1 MRLAP
6 TGSLWSWG
14 GRDAGRADA
23 VVAEIISN
31 GGTASI
37 ALGDV
42 AEAKYGDEAVASAWP
57 LTAGSTSFGQ
67 RGRGHHPLRCR
78 RHHRRRVAPDHVH
91 QRGRP
96 VPVQPGC
103 PAGLRATGGGAIVN
117 ISSTNGLVG
126 AAGMVA
132 YCASKGA
139 VTNLTRAMALD
150 HAAEGIRINAVCPGA
165 VDTNMLYSER
175 DDSLEEVRSMNL
187 GGIPEGRIPSGDEI
201 AHVVSFLADDRSRHL
216 NGANLSVDGGYTAS

>member
-1 MRLAP
+1 MPTAP
-6 TGSLWSWG
+6 PTPSG
-14 GRDAGRADA
+14 
-23 VVAEIISN
+23 
-31 GGTASI
+31 
-37 ALGDV
+37 
-42 AEAKYGDEAVASAWP
+42 
-57 LTAGSTSFGQ
+57 
-67 RGRGHHPLRCR
+67 
-78 RHHRRRVAPDHVH
+78 
-91 QRGRP
+91 
-96 VPVQPGC
+96 
-103 PAGLRATGGGAIVN
+103 TGGGAIVN

-126 AAGMVA
+126 AAGLVA